1 MQQLFNKIQH
11 TMMSYDITLHGDWL
25 EKEAA
30 DFIRCNI
37 PAYED
42 IWQHFIG
49 HRGDGF
55 IAMMNNISQEDEEK
69 RRNFAQHHYTILE
82 SLYFMQ
88 CIVDEVSETPVVNDF
103 PTYRKILNQIMAYQ
117 AYAGRLRDNMEK
129 CFIIMANKDEADKA
143 LQRLEEFYHQ
153 RVVFV
158 HGRKVP
164 FAIDQD
170 KLFKI
175 ATIKKNTAS
184 PLGFGLEMPWEA
196 IDKDDMQYLEDAL
209 TSSIN
214 ELKPIVNDLLS
225 KLYNYVQEFIRAGG
239 LFLYPPVWD
248 KYIDDIPSGHGP
260 LSDPP
265 TMQSSGSSIGDY
277 FQTYQPMDHLYKG

>member
-1 MQQLFNKIQH
+1 MLH
-11 TMMSYDITLHGDWL
+11 YDISTHGDWL

-30 DFIRCNI
+30 DFIRRNI

-55 IAMMNNISQEDEEK
+55 IAMMHNISQEDEEK
-69 RRNFAQHHYTILE
+69 RRHFAQHHYTILE

-103 PTYRKILNQIMAYQ
+103 PTYRKILDQIMAYQ

-129 CFIIMANKDEADKA
+129 CFVIMANKGEVKQAIE
-143 LQRLEEFYHQ
+143 RLDEFYHQ

-175 ATIKKNTAS
+175 ATIKRDTVS
-184 PLGFGLEMPWEA
+184 PLGFGLEMPWEV
-196 IDKDDMQYLEDAL
+196 IDEDDMQYLEDAL

-225 KLYNYVQEFIRAGG
+225 NLYNYVQEFIRAKG
-239 LFLYPPVWD
+239 LFLYPPVWG
-248 KYIDDIPSGHGP
+248 KYIDATLSADGPPRDTPSMP
-260 LSDPP
+260 A
-265 TMQSSGSSIGDY
+265 SGGSFGDY
-277 FQTYQPMDHLYKG
+277 LPNI